1 MKSQSQLLMV
11 ALAVIFAAALAL
23 TVALICLAMLPKSTS
38 EESLPPESPEPSTP
52 HNLTNPITVPS
63 SILPVTTAPITPPAP
78 LGLAFESHGNGTC
91 SVLSLGNLTDAFVVI
106 PEKAPNGDTVTEIA
120 PRAFMGAAH
129 ITAIQIPKTVTKI
142 GELAFA
148 DCPNLIYISV
158 DAKNIFFS
166 DVDGVLY
173 SKNGTTLLLYPPMRA
188 GSSFYLPSTVTYIC
202 DMAFYNCAYLTS
214 IVYGGT
220 PQDWE
225 YILIG
230 QKNYSLIS
238 ASVSFSAA

>member
-38 EESLPPESPEPSTP
+38 EEHLPPNTPEPSD
-52 HNLTNPITVPS
+52 PS
-63 SILPVTTAPITPPAP
+63 GSTSPPLRTTALPTTVHTALPPAP
-78 LGLAFESHGNGTC
+78 QGLEFESHGNGTC

-106 PEKAPNGDTVTEIA
+106 PEKAPSGETVTEIA
-120 PRAFMGAAH
+120 SRAFMGASH

-158 DAKNIFFS
+158 DTKNIVFS

-173 SKNGTTLLLYPPMRA
+173 SKNGATLLLYPPMRA

-230 QKNYSLIS
+230 QKNYSLIA